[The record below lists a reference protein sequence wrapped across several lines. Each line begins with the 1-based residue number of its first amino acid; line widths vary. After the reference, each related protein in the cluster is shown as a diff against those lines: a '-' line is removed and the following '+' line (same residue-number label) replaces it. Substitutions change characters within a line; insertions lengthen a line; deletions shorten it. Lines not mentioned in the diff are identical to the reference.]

1 MYLLTHFLSTKTQRR
16 KIMSNK
22 ISIPKGGGSRLSPNF
37 PKPSNNIEQRGSGAR
52 NSGNPRPPQKPTK

>member
-1 MYLLTHFLSTKTQRR
+1 
-16 KIMSNK
+16 MSNK